1 MVRKKQETLVG
12 KRKHELIP
20 SAHRLITSLRD
31 MGYDFS
37 AAVAD
42 VLDNSIEALASKVEI
57 DVHSEGDN
65 SWVRITD
72 NGIGMKSGQIRE
84 ALRYGTSRKYD
95 ARNSL
100 GKFGLGLK
108 TASMSQCQHLTVA
121 SRSSSGRPEI
131 AAHAWDL
138 SHVMAT
144 DRWEILEVG
153 RDEHPELWHEPLREH
168 TGTVV
173 LWRRLDRILGF
184 KNPYGEMA
192 KKRLAGMC
200 RELEE
205 HLSMVF
211 HRYIAGEAG
220 RRKVRITVNGKPVR
234 PWDPFVRQEQGTKR
248 LEPVTLHYN
257 HEGTHGELL
266 IEPYVVPHQAE
277 FSSSEAHAAAAGPL
291 RWNRQQGFYIYRAN
305 RMIQSGGWSNLRTL
319 DEHTKLARVALSFDP
334 WLDDAFRINVAKMR
348 VQLPRQ
354 LREQIEKAIAPV
366 IKAAQTAYRRLE
378 SSGRIDPVP
387 QENSKSVRT
396 AERKSIDADSAARLI
411 PAAGFSENRVPKSG
425 KEPENGRLWSMQELR
440 VELERVATSDERPI
454 VHAVLQR
461 LSHDRSES
469 GQQTRIDIDVVD
481 LDRVKRQRSSL
492 RYGSG

>member
-1 MVRKKQETLVG
+1 VG
-12 KRKHELIP
+12 KKKHELIP

-42 VLDNSIEALASKVEI
+42 VTDNSIEALASKVEV
-57 DVHSEGDN
+57 DVHSEGDD

-72 NGIGMKSGQIRE
+72 NGVGMKPAQIRE
-84 ALRYGTSRKYD
+84 ALRYGTARKYD
-95 ARNSL
+95 AKKSL

-121 SRSSSGRPEI
+121 SRSNPGRPEI

-153 RDEHPELWHEPLREH
+153 RDDHPELWHEPLREH
-168 TGTVV
+168 TGTVI

-200 RELEE
+200 KELEE

-220 RRKVRITVNGKPVR
+220 RRKVRITVNGKAVR
-234 PWDPFVRQEQGTKR
+234 PWDPFVRQEEGTQR
-248 LEPVTLHYN
+248 MEPVTLHYD
-257 HEGTHGELL
+257 HEGTLGEIL
-266 IEPYVVPHQAE
+266 IEPFVVPHQAE
-277 FSSSEAHAAAAGPL
+277 FSSPEAHAAAAGPL
-291 RWNRQQGFYIYRAN
+291 RWNRQQGFYIYRAD
-305 RMIQSGGWSNLRTL
+305 RMIQGGGWSNLRTL

-334 WLDDAFRINVAKMR
+334 RLDDAFRINVAKMR

-354 LREQIEKAIAPV
+354 LREQFEKAIAPV
-366 IKAAQTAYRRLE
+366 IKAAQAAYRRVE
-378 SSGRIDPVP
+378 NDARIHPVS
-387 QENSKSVRT
+387 QEGVKAART
-396 AERKSIDADSAARLI
+396 AVRNNIDAKPSARVI
-411 PAAGFSENRVPKSG
+411 PTASFAKNLVQKSG
-425 KEPENGRLWSMQELR
+425 KEPGDERLWTMRELR
-440 VELERVATSDERPI
+440 GELDRVANSDERPI
-454 VHAVLQR
+454 VRIVLER
-461 LSHDRSES
+461 LLNDRSDE
-469 GQQTRIDIDVVD
+469 QNKINDVVVD
-481 LDRVKRQRSSL
+481 LNRAKRRRRSL
-492 RYGSG
+492 RYGAG

>member
-1 MVRKKQETLVG
+1 VRKK
-12 KRKHELIP
+12 RHELIP

-42 VLDNSIEALASKVEI
+42 VVDNSIEALATKVGI
-57 DVHSEGDN
+57 DVHSEGDE

-72 NGIGMKSGQIRE
+72 NGVGMKPAQVRE
-84 ALRYGTSRKYD
+84 ALRYGTARKYD
-95 ARNSL
+95 AKEAL

-121 SRSSSGRPEI
+121 SRSNPDRPEI

-138 SHVMAT
+138 SHVVAT

-153 RDEHPELWHEPLREH
+153 KDEHPELWHEPLREH

-200 RELEE
+200 QELQE

-220 RRKVRITVNGKPVR
+220 RRRVRINVNGKAIR
-234 PWDPFVRQEQGTKR
+234 PWDPFVRQEEATKR
-248 LEPVTLHYN
+248 LEPFTLYYN
-257 HEGTHGELL
+257 HEGIQGEIL
-266 IEPYVVPHQAE
+266 IEPFVVPHQDE
-277 FSSSEAHAAAAGPL
+277 FSSPEAHAAAAGPF
-291 RWNRQQGFYIYRAN
+291 RWNRQQGFYIYRAH

-334 WLDDAFRINVAKMR
+334 RLDDAFRINVAKMR
-348 VQLPRQ
+348 VQVPRQ
-354 LREQIEKAIAPV
+354 LREQFEKAIAPV
-366 IKAAQTAYRRLE
+366 IKAAQAAYRRPDG
-378 SSGRIDPVP
+378 GRIEANSHQNPKPIQAAERNRGNAAAAAARADATKAP
-387 QENSKSVRT
+387 ENSLSV
-396 AERKSIDADSAARLI
+396 K
-411 PAAGFSENRVPKSG
+411 AGRQTG
-425 KEPENGRLWSMQELR
+425 NGRLWTIQELR
-440 VELERVATSDERPI
+440 REVERIATMEERSI
-454 VHAVLQR
+454 VRTVFDR
-461 LSHDRSES
+461 LTAGRSAPDH
-469 GQQTRIDIDVVD
+469 QMMIDADIKD
-481 LDRVKRQRSSL
+481 SL
-492 RYGSG
+492 RGSIRGNLQ